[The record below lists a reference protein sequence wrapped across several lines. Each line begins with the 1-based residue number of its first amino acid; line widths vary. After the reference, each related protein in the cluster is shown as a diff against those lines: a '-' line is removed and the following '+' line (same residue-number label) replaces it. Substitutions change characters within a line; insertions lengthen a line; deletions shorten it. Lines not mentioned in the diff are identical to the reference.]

1 MPGFQTH
8 RNCETIDTCFKLL
21 RCGIICYT
29 ATDNFLV
36 IYFCDFSSTGH
47 RVWSDQLLLVPA
59 LHSLV
64 GEAGSSPPRLALPPE
79 LREGQEH
86 GRTARRL
93 RILPALTA
101 RKLLPRT
108 LRKSKHPMQVRCQ
121 HECGLYIP
129 WEGRGE
135 KYSEVPEAAPSP
147 VLIPS
152 QGKAPCALLPP
163 RPGFPHPCVGDSCIS
178 GIADSHRKFSSQ
190 NCKYGDFGV

>member
-1 MPGFQTH
+1 MPGFRTH
-8 RNCETIDTCFKLL
+8 RNCETINTCFKLL

-47 RVWSDQLLLVPA
+47 RVWSDPLLLVPA

-64 GEAGSSPPRLALPPE
+64 GDAGTSPPRLALPPE

-121 HECGLYIP
+121 HECGL
-129 WEGRGE
+129 EHRGTVKPLQKARDAGPGYRLALKAKPEDKKPRAQGPKDLQGLLDE
-135 KYSEVPEAAPSP
+135 KSAGSRH
-147 VLIPS
+147 L
-152 QGKAPCALLPP
+152 
-163 RPGFPHPCVGDSCIS
+163 
-178 GIADSHRKFSSQ
+178 
-190 NCKYGDFGV
+190 